1 MWQQITLI
9 TVIYLCTSVS
19 GSTEYLDF
27 DKSCDNYLNSYT
39 IYDDETYYIRWKG
52 AKPKLYSPCSYT
64 FSPFDTDY
72 KVCVEAVDLSI
83 NDCSVKLQ
91 YYGGL
96 IGSLLKRTYSCF
108 DSTPDKF
115 CGNAFDDVKVK
126 LSATSSSS
134 SSSSGSFT
142 LKVTTKNTYNA
153 GIVAG
158 AVVGGVVFAIF
169 VVLVIIIVC
178 RRRRLHPGTV
188 VLGSGN
194 QQQVVTSTA
203 TSSYAGGFS
212 NQNYAA
218 PPPYP
223 GVDNSGKVMNSY
235 PPPPTTGYN
244 APQYPGT
251 GYNATG
257 YSANQ
262 CPPYPAN

>member
-1 MWQQITLI
+1 MWLQFPLI
-9 TVIYLCTSVS
+9 AVLFLCTGVS
-19 GSTEYLDF
+19 GYTKYLDF
-27 DKSCDNYLNSYT
+27 DQSCDDFTSYT
-39 IYDDETYYIRWKG
+39 IYDDDTYYIRWKG
-52 AKPKLYSPCSYT
+52 ATPKLYSTCSYK

-72 KVCVEAVDLSI
+72 KVCVEAKSLLIS
-83 NDCSVKLQ
+83 DCSVKLQ

-96 IGSLLKRTYSCF
+96 IGNLLERTYSCY

-115 CGNAFDDVKVK
+115 CGDTFDDVKVK
-126 LSATSSSS
+126 LSTSSS

-169 VVLVIIIVC
+169 VVLMIIIVC